1 MAEKNTLY
9 GIGDISAA
17 ETMAEAGV
25 IQSFSWIT
33 VSSEWI
39 RRR

>member
-1 MAEKNTLY
+1 MAEKHFIRHW
-9 GIGDISAA
+9 GISAA

-25 IQSFSWIT
+25 IRSFSWIT

>member
-1 MAEKNTLY
+1 MAEKHF
-9 GIGDISAA
+9 IRHWDISAA
-17 ETMAEAGV
+17 ETMEEAGV
-25 IQSFSWIT
+25 IRSFSWIT

>member
-1 MAEKNTLY
+1 MAEKHF
-9 GIGDISAA
+9 IRHWDISAA